1 MSSAFDRRTAL
12 LTFLHENQ
20 RASTRQLSE
29 HFGVSEVTIR
39 TDLATLQASGYVV
52 RRHGG
57 AELARSLQWLQPEQT
72 FELRRMLHAEEKAG
86 IARAAAAAVGPG
98 DHIVL
103 DASSTAYQLALELR
117 DRRDLTVVTNN
128 LQAAVALA
136 PNSAIE
142 VILIG
147 GLVRGDNWSVV
158 GFLAEELLDHL
169 HARRGF
175 FGAAGLTP
183 ERGLT
188 DADVREVQLKRAMIA
203 AVDEVHVLLDASKF
217 GRDALLTF
225 AGLDEVDH
233 LITETGIPEPYAEL
247 CRQHNIQ
254 LTTV

>member
-1 MSSAFDRRTAL
+1 MFSAFDRRTAIL
-12 LTFLHENQ
+12 NFLQEHH

-29 HFGVSEVTIR
+29 LFDVSEVTIR
-39 TDLATLQASGYVV
+39 TDLATLQAGGHVA
-52 RRHGG
+52 RCHGG
-57 AELARSLQWLQPEQT
+57 AEIARPVHALQPEQA
-72 FELRRMLHAEEKAG
+72 FELRRAQYAEEKAE
-86 IARAAAAAVGPG
+86 IARAAAAAIQSG

-103 DASSTAYQLALELR
+103 DASSTAYQLALEIR
-117 DRRDLTVVTNN
+117 DRRDLTVITNN

-136 PNSAIE
+136 PSREIE

-147 GLVRGDNWSVV
+147 GVVRGDNWSVV
-158 GFLAEELLDHL
+158 GFLAEELLAHL

-217 GRDALLTF
+217 GRNALLTF
-225 AGLDEVDH
+225 AELDAIDH
-233 LITETGIPEPYAEL
+233 LITDAGISGAYVEL
-247 CRQHNIQ
+247 CRQHDIR
-254 LTTV
+254 LTMV